1 MNRDKTFKFRITEE
15 EYIRLKVMSFSN
27 GVKPSEALRQ
37 MINSGYQMAVALMLD
52 RAQDD
57 ETRKKVLESITTLR
71 KIAMKEGTEE

>member
-15 EYIRLKVMSFSN
+15 EYVRLKMMAYTN
-27 GVKPSEALRQ
+27 GVKPSECLRQ

-52 RAQDD
+52 RAQD
-57 ETRKKVLESITTLR
+57 EQSRKKVLEAIVTLR